1 MVLDTKT
8 IKLSLSGQDFKNPR
22 PARHIPQ
29 EWSGVKASGRVVPY
43 LLSWFFVQEEVV
55 EDVHYQGILAL
66 QGYKEVVVYAAVLH
80 LEILS
85 RGAKVK
91 CNRVWRGDV

>member
-1 MVLDTKT
+1 MVWGYGK
-8 IKLSLSGQDFKNPR
+8 
-22 PARHIPQ
+22 
-29 EWSGVKASGRVVPY
+29 WRVVPY

-66 QGYKEVVVYAAVLH
+66 QGYNEVVVYVTALN

-85 RGAKVK
+85 MRGKSQM
-91 CNRVWRGDV
+91 